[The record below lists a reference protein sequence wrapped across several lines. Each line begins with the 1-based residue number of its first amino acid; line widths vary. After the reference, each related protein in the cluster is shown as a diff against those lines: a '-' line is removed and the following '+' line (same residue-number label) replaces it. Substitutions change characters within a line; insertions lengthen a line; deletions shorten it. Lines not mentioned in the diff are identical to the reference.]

1 MQKLEAAFKVLETM
15 AVNQPLNLYR
25 LEKLAGLSHATAHK
39 ALRKL
44 LKDGFVVKVKAEKFR
59 TGLETATYALTP
71 QGLLFALQF
80 CPSLWRQ
87 IDKVAENHKDAFLVF
102 KKWHVWKREK
112 CKDEIVASMQHQIE
126 YLTKLKM
133 AWLASWG
140 RLPEL
145 DFVKINGAFLGLHLL
160 GLEREKWEPKI
171 DYTLIWKAC
180 KKDKELSRF
189 VEELLKRDVKL
200 CEDMARKA
208 RESMQVWTNL

>member
-1 MQKLEAAFKVLETM
+1 MQKIEATVKMLETM

-39 ALRKL
+39 ALRNL
-44 LKDGFVVKVKAEKFR
+44 LAGGFATKVKAEKFR

-71 QGLLFALQF
+71 RGLLFALQF
-80 CPSLWRQ
+80 RPTLWQQ

-102 KKWHVWKREK
+102 KKWDVWEREK
-112 CKDEIVASMQHQIE
+112 CKGEIVASMRHQIE
-126 YLTKLKM
+126 YLAKLEIV
-133 AWLASWG
+133 WLAFW
-140 RLPEL
+140 RRPPEV

-189 VEELLKRDVKL
+189 VEEMLEREAKL
-200 CEDMARKA
+200 YEDMARKA
-208 RESMQVWTNL
+208 RESMQVWANL